1 MIVILEGEVMYKV
14 EIELYK
20 DEHWWGGQVTDGL
33 LMPFGNKEIMRSL
46 HPLVTE
52 NQTMP
57 YKAFIVMDAQVYLI
71 KNLRTSIGRDVK
83 NDLVIQNPQVS
94 RVHAEIRFQDEEYE
108 IVDLG
113 STSGTFVNNVKVKE
127 SKIYS
132 GDLILIAGTPLM
144 FLNEKDSLYKEMEKR
159 TDKIKKSGKT

>member
-1 MIVILEGEVMYKV
+1 MSSE
-14 EIELYK
+14 
-20 DEHWWGGQVTDGL
+20 T
-33 LMPFGNKEIMRSL
+33 S
-46 HPLVTE
+46 E

-57 YKAFIVMDAQVYLI
+57 YKAFIVMDAQVFLLQ
-71 KNLRTSIGRDVK
+71 KSRTSIGRDVK

-94 RVHAEIRFQDEEYE
+94 RVHAEIRYKDEDYE

-132 GDLILIAGTPLM
+132 GDLILIGGTPLM

-159 TDKIKKSGKT
+159 TDRIKKSGKS